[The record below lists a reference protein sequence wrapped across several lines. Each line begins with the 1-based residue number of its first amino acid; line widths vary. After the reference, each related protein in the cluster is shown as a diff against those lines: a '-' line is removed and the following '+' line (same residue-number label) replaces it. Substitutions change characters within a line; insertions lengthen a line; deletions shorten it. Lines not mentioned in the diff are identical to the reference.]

1 MMYRDS
7 HTKVSLR
14 KIKQKDSHIYVCC
27 ELTLPLA
34 DNEM

>member
-1 MMYRDS
+1 MMYGDS

-34 DNEM
+34 DIEM